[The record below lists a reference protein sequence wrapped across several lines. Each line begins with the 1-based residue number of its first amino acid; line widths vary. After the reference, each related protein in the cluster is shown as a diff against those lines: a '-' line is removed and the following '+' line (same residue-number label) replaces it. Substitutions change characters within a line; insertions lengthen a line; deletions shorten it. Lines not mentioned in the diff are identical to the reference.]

1 MYNDAWRRKISSVP
15 TNPNPGTVPAYLN
28 DVFAGIDGTAEA
40 ICSQCIFHTFII
52 IIFYILSVCLSIKHY
67 YIGKQ

>member
-1 MYNDAWRRKISSVP
+1 MANRRKISSVP

-40 ICSQCIFHTFII
+40 ICEKQ
-52 IIFYILSVCLSIKHY
+52 ILSLFFRENKN
-67 YIGKQ
+67 